1 MAGQDS
7 GYPGMD
13 DDDEVEGEV
22 LELEDGDLEI
32 EIEDDTPDE
41 DKGKTPMPAEIV
53 EDLEADELEEYTGAA
68 KVKLKQLKKVW
79 HDERREK
86 ERVLRENAEAVS
98 YASRL
103 LEENKRLKQTVNR
116 GEEYAVSSATETATL
131 ELEQARRE
139 YKQAYEL
146 GDSDKL
152 LEAQEQLSDA
162 QDRLRNLKRYKP
174 SLQEEDTEVAV
185 TEERPVVP
193 TPDANTQAWQKRNTW
208 FGTDEEMTATA
219 LGLHQ
224 KLTKQ
229 NGDGFVGTADYWRSI
244 DSTMARRFPEY
255 FGDKASRT
263 SERRAKPSAASSVVA
278 PATRSTSSRKIVL
291 KSSQAALARKFG
303 LTNEQYAAEQLKLDR
318 KS

>member
-7 GYPGMD
+7 GYPDMED
-13 DDDEVEGEV
+13 DDTEELLESEFEVEV
-22 LELEDGDLEI
+22 
-32 EIEDDTPDE
+32 EDDTPDE
-41 DKGKTPMPAEIV
+41 DRGKTPMPEEIV
-53 EDLEADELEEYTGAA
+53 EELEADELEEYTGAA

-86 ERVLRENAEAVS
+86 ERVIRENAEAVS
-98 YASRL
+98 FANKMFA
-103 LEENKRLKQTVNR
+103 ENKRLRQTVNR

-139 YKQAYEL
+139 YKTAYEL

-174 SLQEEDTEVAV
+174 SLQEEDTSVAV
-185 TEERPVVP
+185 GEERPVVP

-255 FGDKASRT
+255 FGDKASRAP
-263 SERRAKPSAASSVVA
+263 ERRAKVGAVSSSVVA
-278 PATRSTSSRKIVL
+278 PATRSTSSRKVIL
-291 KSSQAALARKFG
+291 RSSQAALAKRLG
-303 LTNEQYAAEQLKLDR
+303 VTTEQYAAEQLKLDR